1 VESLG
6 KILIK
11 IGMGIAL
18 LCLLV
23 HVAGTHPWV
32 MMARNGKEEDG
43 RYYLG
48 SRGHFLEV
56 TRWRYQFCVW
66 EEYAEITA
74 VALAL
79 SGVGVLALHKKR
91 SDERFA

>member
-11 IGMGIAL
+11 TGMGIAL
-18 LCLLV
+18 LCLLGYV
-23 HVAGTHPWV
+23 SGAHPLV
-32 MMARNGKEEDG
+32 LTARNGKEEDG

-48 SRGHFLEV
+48 SRGHYLEV
-56 TRWRYQFCVW
+56 SRSRYQFCVW
-66 EEYAEITA
+66 EEYAEIIA

-79 SGVGVLALHKKR
+79 SGIGVLPLHKKR
-91 SDERFA
+91 IDERIP